1 MRPSLALRAFRP
13 TMRKMSPVPAE
24 DQVGHRSRRQP
35 EEVRIDWQQL
45 TCMIV
50 GHTVSQRLRKL
61 RQIPPEL
68 IPLGVVVGFA
78 LAAATYSVAR
88 HFMTDKTIRLKRQG
102 KSAAAESG
110 HGEEH

>member
-1 MRPSLALRAFRP
+1 MRPTLGLRAFRP
-13 TMRKMSPVPAE
+13 TLRKMSPVPAE
-24 DQVGHRSRRQP
+24 DQ
-35 EEVRIDWQQL
+35 
-45 TCMIV
+45 V

-78 LAAATYSVAR
+78 LAAATYSVGR

-102 KSAAAESG
+102 KSAADAG
-110 HGEEH
+110 HGEEHH

>member
-1 MRPSLALRAFRP
+1 MRPTLGLRAFRP
-13 TMRKMSPVPAE
+13 TLRMRSPVPTE
-24 DQVGHRSRRQP
+24 DQ
-35 EEVRIDWQQL
+35 
-45 TCMIV
+45 V

-78 LAAATYSVAR
+78 LVAATYSVGR

-102 KSAAAESG
+102 KSAAASSG

>member
-24 DQVGHRSRRQP
+24 DQVGTSTTRFQLLRPPVTRG
-35 EEVRIDWQQL
+35 IDPDDNL
-45 TCMIV
+45 REC
-50 GHTVSQRLRKL
+50 GRLRKL

-78 LAAATYSVAR
+78 LTAATYSIAR

-110 HGEEH
+110 HEEGH